1 MTASIINSKDLQRAR
16 YSVKVSDLE
25 NLMNAKVYT
34 VDSESALSQYI
45 PFAKTRIVQYDD
57 SSIPSELYN
66 HTVGCLKK
74 LEAKHL
80 EILKWKLDGSSL
92 ENVEK
97 KIKKLSATFL
107 YCISNL
113 GVWLAAK
120 AAEVLQS
127 YKESCLSF
135 WGEKLDE
142 QVEGFVRNYA
152 KDVYDDLSDTISKMT
167 ERGIQRHIGEDFVA
181 DLQDGL
187 LTSKVHFLIKSL
199 LEYRHMQ
206 DLRCIVFV
214 ERVITSMILES
225 LLSTIDQM
233 SGWIV
238 RYMAGNAGQNCGLQH
253 QSRNKHMDIIDS
265 FRRGKVHLIIATQI
279 LEEGLDVP
287 SCNLI
292 VRFDPST
299 TVRSFIQ
306 SRGRARKPNS
316 DYVLLFGRG
325 DANACSKTQEF
336 LVSGQ
341 IMREESLRL
350 ASTPCQ
356 PLPNTLCKEECY
368 VVQSTGA
375 VVTLNSSVPLIYRF
389 CSKLPSDE
397 SVFFLRQGFLLV
409 HTKSIF

>member
-167 ERGIQRHIGEDFVA
+167 ERGIQRSCI
-181 DLQDGL
+181 
-187 LTSKVHFLIKSL
+187 FLP
-199 LEYRHMQ
+199 
-206 DLRCIVFV
+206 F
-214 ERVITSMILES
+214 
-225 LLSTIDQM
+225 
-233 SGWIV
+233 
-238 RYMAGNAGQNCGLQH
+238 
-253 QSRNKHMDIIDS
+253 
-265 FRRGKVHLIIATQI
+265 
-279 LEEGLDVP
+279 
-287 SCNLI
+287 SC
-292 VRFDPST
+292 
-299 TVRSFIQ
+299 
-306 SRGRARKPNS
+306 
-316 DYVLLFGRG
+316 
-325 DANACSKTQEF
+325 
-336 LVSGQ
+336 
-341 IMREESLRL
+341 
-350 ASTPCQ
+350 
-356 PLPNTLCKEECY
+356 
-368 VVQSTGA
+368 
-375 VVTLNSSVPLIYRF
+375 
-389 CSKLPSDE
+389 
-397 SVFFLRQGFLLV
+397 
-409 HTKSIF
+409 